1 MPLFISLSAYNSFV
15 LNVRGWSRKSSSSR
29 FFSLSRHFVLLFR
42 LPSLHHLFT
51 VRKGPNVLSQ
61 WPRKGGRPLYSVGNV
76 LTCRARNLFLSRFNV
91 LMSWRNFDGRCQIAR
106 TFFFK
111 NVTSFA
117 EIHINCFGS
126 KILFLSRLSVLMSC
140 RKRNS
145 QSQVAETVNLF
156 CPWSPPKNLF
166 CWKYQLR
173 IRFLKIK

>member
-1 MPLFISLSAYNSFV
+1 MSFFISLSAYNSFV
-15 LNVRGWSRKSSSSR
+15 LNVRRQSRNSSSSR

-91 LMSWRNFDGRCQIAR
+91 LMSWRKLLTHGVRLLEPFSL
-106 TFFFK
+106 K
-111 NVTSFA
+111 MSLVL
-117 EIHINCFGS
+117 HKYINCFGS
-126 KILFLSRLSVLMSC
+126 KILFLSRFSVLMSC

-156 CPWSPPKNLF
+156 CPWSPPKHLF